1 LRRRFPRAATKIYFI
16 PNGAGHVNKIK
27 SRACFGCDAL
37 ARYGLDKSRYIIA
50 VGRLV
55 PEKGFH
61 DLIEAVKASNF
72 DFKLVIVGDV
82 DHRDGYSDR
91 LHEQASATIV
101 FTGFVTHDVLQG
113 LLEHASLF
121 VLPSYNEGLP
131 IAALEAA
138 VAGVPLLLSDIEP
151 NRDLG
156 LRPENY
162 FRVGDVD
169 DLRHK
174 IAQDHELYRVDRDKI
189 LQQYDWNIVGAETAR
204 LYSTLQA

>member
-1 LRRRFPRAATKIYFI
+1 MLKQARAM
-16 PNGAGHVNKIK
+16 
-27 SRACFGCDAL
+27 
-37 ARYGLDKSRYIIA
+37 
-50 VGRLV
+50 
-55 PEKGFH
+55 
-61 DLIEAVKASNF
+61 
-72 DFKLVIVGDV
+72 
-82 DHRDGYSDR
+82 
-91 LHEQASATIV
+91 IV
-101 FTGFVTHDVLQG
+101 FTGFVTHDVLHG
-113 LLEHASLF
+113 LLEHPSLF

-174 IAQDHELYRVDRDKI
+174 ISQDHELYRVDRDKV
-189 LQQYDWNIVGAETAR
+189 LQQYNWNVVGAETAK